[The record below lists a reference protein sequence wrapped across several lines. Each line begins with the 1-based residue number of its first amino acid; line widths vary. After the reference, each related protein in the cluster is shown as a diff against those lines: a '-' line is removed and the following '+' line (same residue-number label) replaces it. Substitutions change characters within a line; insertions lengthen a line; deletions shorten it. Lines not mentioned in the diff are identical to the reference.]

1 MNNQSVQPN
10 LVLSLTSHPPRFPFL
25 LTQLNRVSKQTLF
38 PDLLVL
44 NIAEEDYSEIPK
56 ELAILDLPF
65 AFEIN
70 LVENLG
76 PGTKLIPTLIKYP
89 TSTIITID
97 DDIDYPESLIESLWM
112 ESKDYPGAIIA
123 ARAHQPLFL
132 GRKIAPYLSWDFEIT
147 ETANRLVFPTGGGG
161 IFYPPN
167 SLHKEVLNTEIYKNM
182 SWSTD
187 DIWFWVHSLRAGTKI
202 RKSRFSFKAE
212 NVLESQIIAL
222 NSTGNTQIT
231 NDLNLLALWNFYNME
246 PVLNSYM
253 GANGLLHK
261 FSNLGYIRTF
271 RSPDLESVMQKESFQ
286 EMVMSFPKS
295 SRMDYLGPILKL
307 EQQIL
312 RLRIE
317 ENNLRTNL
325 LNLFKN
331 VKSKVFS
338 KIKRSIILSTYKGKP
353 LK

>member
-76 PGTKLIPTLIKYP
+76 PGKKLIPTLIKYP

-202 RKSRFSFKAE
+202 RKSRFSYELKT
-212 NVLESQIIAL
+212 VSLGKSSAL
-222 NSTGNTQIT
+222 SEKGNREIM
-231 NDLNLLALWNFYNME
+231 NDLILSTLWNFYNME
-246 PVLNSYM
+246 PVFDN
-253 GANGLLHK
+253 
-261 FSNLGYIRTF
+261 YIRDNF
-271 RSPDLESVMQKESFQ
+271 VSLENVSQDHFEDPESLFVYHFLRD
-286 EMVMSFPKS
+286 EN
-295 SRMDYLGPILKL
+295 L
-307 EQQIL
+307 EQLISEL
-312 RLRIE
+312 PMKYRLIYAE
-317 ENNLRTNL
+317 TIVYLC
-325 LNLFKN
+325 
-331 VKSKVFS
+331 
-338 KIKRSIILSTYKGKP
+338 RSIRIIEKENGKIINNISSFNKN
-353 LK
+353 LHRKFKLRNFNR